1 MKGCKD
7 DEGTRALLIVGKAET
22 SGAVQPEEDKTEG
35 DLLNAYRCL
44 KGRFKDRARLFPVV
58 PVTGPENSGHK
69 LKHRRFLLNIRKN
82 FFTLRVTVHGHRLP
96 REMVEFTPLDIV
108 KSHPHMVLGSQL
120 CVALCEQEGWTR

>member
-44 KGRFKDRARLFPVV
+44 KGRFKDRVRLFPVV
-58 PVTGPENSGHK
+58 PSDRTREQWAQTKTQGIPSQHQEKLLYSQSDCAWAQVAWGDGGVYPLGH
-69 LKHRRFLLNIRKN
+69 
-82 FFTLRVTVHGHRLP
+82 
-96 REMVEFTPLDIV
+96 
-108 KSHPHMVLGSQL
+108 SQKPP
-120 CVALCEQEGWTR
+120 